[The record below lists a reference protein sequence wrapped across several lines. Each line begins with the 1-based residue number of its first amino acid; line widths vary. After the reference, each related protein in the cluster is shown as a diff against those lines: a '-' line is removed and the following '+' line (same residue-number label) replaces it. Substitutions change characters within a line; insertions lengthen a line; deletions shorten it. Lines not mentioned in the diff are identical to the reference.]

1 MPLSIDDSQ
10 MEDAK
15 TQATAPSIDFS
26 LRPQA
31 LGNHSLLSDEKVSS
45 LLRRVDFLAFTI
57 IYSIVVRYKVG
68 IYPTLYLSKRFA
80 LLAVLLGASLWVVQA
95 QHLDRIRSGFHS
107 VARLMVATF
116 LAGSSLGVVFYLFS
130 PEVFQA
136 QYGVYGRSIIL
147 LVLGA
152 FIAVGSIVRLL
163 IWRLINR
170 ATENS
175 RWLLITG
182 HGDPGV
188 TEFRKE
194 WQAKPEKQLT
204 ILTQQQQGI
213 HPSID
218 EANSRLWQELKE
230 RLKEPWTGMIISGHV
245 DLPPE
250 VIHEVFHAKLHGL
263 PVFSLSDFYER
274 YWSKVPVSHLDG
286 EWLALSSGFDLLHS
300 TTQVQLKRFTDILF
314 AGSLLLL
321 ASPVIVLVA
330 LLVKLTSSG
339 PVLFR
344 QTRVGIHG
352 NHFTCL
358 KFRTMFTGSE
368 KGAKY
373 TQEVDARITQIGK
386 ILRKT
391 RLDELPQLLNVLK
404 GEMSFIGPR
413 AEWDVLVDEYEK
425 ELPYYHLRHLVR
437 PGLTGWAQVNYP
449 YGANLEDTRKKFEYD
464 LYYIK
469 HYDLLLDLV
478 IILRTVRVCLF
489 GFGAR

>member
-1 MPLSIDDSQ
+1 
-10 MEDAK
+10 MEVAK
-15 TQATAPSIDFS
+15 IQAAAPAIDFS

-57 IYSIVVRYKVG
+57 IYSIVVRFKVG

-80 LLAVLLGASLWVVQA
+80 LLAILLGASLWVVQA
-95 QHLDRIRSGFHS
+95 QHLDRIRSGFHC
-107 VARLMVATF
+107 VARLIVAAT
-116 LAGSSLGVVFYLFS
+116 LAGSALGVVFYLFS

-136 QYGVYGRSIIL
+136 QYGVYSRSIIL
-147 LVLGA
+147 TILGL
-152 FIAVGSIVRLL
+152 FVAVGSAVRLV
-163 IWRLINR
+163 IWRWINR

-182 HGDPGV
+182 QSDPGV
-188 TEFRKE
+188 TEFYKE
-194 WQAKPEKQLT
+194 WQSKPENQLT
-204 ILTQQQQGI
+204 ILTQRHNDI
-213 HPSID
+213 HPPLL
-218 EANSRLWQELKE
+218 EANHGLWQDLKG

-250 VIHEVFHAKLHGL
+250 IIHEVFHAKLHGL

-314 AGSLLLL
+314 AGGLLLL
-321 ASPVIVLVA
+321 ASPVILLVA

-352 NHFTCL
+352 NNFTCL

-368 KGAKY
+368 KGNKY
-373 TQEVDARITQIGK
+373 TQKADSRITPIGK

-391 RLDELPQLLNVLK
+391 RLDELPQLINVLK

-413 AEWDVLVDEYEK
+413 AEWDVLVDDYEK

-478 IILRTVRVCLF
+478 IILRTIRVCLF